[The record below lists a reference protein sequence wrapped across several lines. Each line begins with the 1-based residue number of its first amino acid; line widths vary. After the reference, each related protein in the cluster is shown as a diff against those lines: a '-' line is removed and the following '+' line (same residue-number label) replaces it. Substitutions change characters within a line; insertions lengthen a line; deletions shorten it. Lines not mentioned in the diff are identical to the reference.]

1 VSRLSDDH
9 LSAGSLRYV
18 VECQPVHE
26 RLRDLLTQLGGLALM
41 TMLRREGR
49 FDCTTPLRRAREALS
64 ETSETLRRLPV
75 PPGAAHHHHHMSEA
89 YCAIER
95 VCGLLSAGSRLG
107 GAEAAKLELSRE
119 LRSAADHLRF
129 ASRAMPGFE
138 MVDLAQSCCAA
149 HAASAPLAET
159 TELRF

>member
-1 VSRLSDDH
+1 MSRLSDDH

-26 RLRDLLTQLGGLALM
+26 RLRDLLTQLGGLSLM
-41 TMLRREGR
+41 TMLRREGT
-49 FDCTTPLRRAREALS
+49 FDRATPLRRAREALS

-89 YCAIER
+89 CRAIGR
-95 VCGLLSAGSRLG
+95 ASDLIAGDPLTG
-107 GAEAAKLELSRE
+107 NAEAAKLTLSRE
-119 LRSAADHLRF
+119 LRAAADHLRF

-138 MVDLAQSCCAA
+138 MVDLTQSCCAA
-149 HAASAPLAET
+149 AAPQAET